1 MKKVLIVFSCFD
13 PPLSL
18 MECIKNLYN
27 IQITDEFQYK
37 IICVDN
43 DSEITTTYDIINNV
57 FPEVE
62 ICYVKN
68 KNYEWGA
75 YKYAKEIFH
84 FFDIYMCLQDTIVI
98 TKKID
103 ISLIKENEVFS
114 IFHKSGF
121 FSHPCIKNRKNLER
135 FLKNTNLDVKGII
148 DTRFILSQ
156 HNTFIISKR
165 NLDIMYETLKNPP
178 ICKLDTNFYERLYG
192 LYFIIKKIK
201 TINLEPYVK
210 KIPRGPER
218 RYINEYNML
227 YK

>member
-1 MKKVLIVFSCFD
+1 MKKVLIVFSCFN
-13 PPLSL
+13 PPLCL
-18 MECIKNLYN
+18 LECINNIYK

-43 DSEITTTYDIINNV
+43 DSKITSTYDIINNM
-57 FPEVE
+57 FPEIE

-68 KNYEWGA
+68 NNYEWGA
-75 YKYAKEIFH
+75 YKYAKENFKI
-84 FFDIYMCLQDTIVI
+84 FDIYMCLQDTNLI

-121 FSHPCIKNRKNLER
+121 YYHSDIKNGEMRER
-135 FLKNTNLDVKGII
+135 LLKNTNLDVKDII
-148 DTRFILSQ
+148 DTPFCLAQ
-156 HNTFIISKR
+156 HNTFIVYKK
-165 NLDIMYETLKNPP
+165 NLDIMYETLINPS

-192 LYFIIKKIK
+192 LFFIIKKIK
-201 TINLEPYVK
+201 TIDLEPYIK

-218 RYINEYNML
+218 C